1 MRNIKKII
9 IHCSDSDFGDAAL
22 IDKWHKERGWE
33 GIGYHYVIMNSYR
46 SKDNYKKEDDG
57 LIEFGRPVEKVG
69 AHCKGENADSV
80 GICLIGRHTF
90 TAEQL
95 LVSLPKLVNDLTV
108 SFGLVPGNVHGHY
121 EFEPAKTCPNI
132 SMEVLRNFLRRK
144 WNI

>member
-1 MRNIKKII
+1 MRDIKKII

-22 IDKWHKERGWE
+22 LDKWHKERGWE
-33 GIGYHYVIMNSYR
+33 GIGYHYVILNSYR

-57 LIEFGRPVEKVG
+57 LIEFGRPVEKIG

-80 GICLIGRHTF
+80 GILLIGRHTF

-95 LVSLPKLVNDLTV
+95 LVALPKLMNDL
-108 SFGLVPGNVHGHY
+108 SIGFGLVPANVYGHY
-121 EFEPAKTCPNI
+121 EFEPLKTCPNI